1 MIISKHLR
9 TAPPRRAVRIDELL
23 RIDFKMGFGLRM
35 NVARR
40 QYAVDKIALA
50 KQNAAT
56 FTREGAPRL
65 ALHRFDKAA

>member
-1 MIISKHLR
+1 MVISKHLR
-9 TAPPRRAVRIDELL
+9 TALPRRTVRIDQCL
-23 RIDFKMGFGLRM
+23 RIDFKMRFGLRM
-35 NVARR
+35 YVARR

-50 KQNAAT
+50 KENAAT